1 MYKYWE
7 ISKTYMKTQLVWRAD
22 VIFNMVF
29 TVTKILFAYLL
40 WGMVFKDRD
49 MAGMFSFN
57 GMLSYYIAS
66 SFLSQLEMSGGI
78 SAEIYDRIRNGTFS
92 KYMVIPAGIE
102 RYFLA
107 MEFGIVLF
115 YIPFDFIA
123 AIIWIFIFRVNFTF
137 TMDLQVIVCAAV
149 IAFLGLLFMAQLN
162 YLLGIMALKFPG
174 IQTFLTIK
182 DNLAM
187 LITGGIVPLALFPE
201 SVINILKI
209 LPFYYVTY
217 LPAMLFSGFC
227 REEAVSGIFII
238 LFWCIVVQAVINVL
252 WKKYVKK
259 YQGAGI

>member
-29 TVTKILFAYLL
+29 TATKILFAYLL
-40 WGMVFKDRD
+40 WGMVFKDKD
-49 MAGMFSFN
+49 MAGIFSFN
-57 GMLSYYIAS
+57 GMVSYYIAS
-66 SFLSQLEMSGGI
+66 SFLSQLERSKGI

-115 YIPFDFIA
+115 YISFDFIA
-123 AIIWIFIFRVNFTF
+123 VVIWVFIFQVNFTF
-137 TMDLQVIVCAAV
+137 TGDLCVIACAVV

-162 YLLGIMALKFPG
+162 YLLGIMTLKYPG
-174 IQTFLTIK
+174 IQTFLMIK

-201 SVINILKI
+201 AVVSILKI

-227 REEAVSGIFII
+227 KEEAVSGIFVV
-238 LFWCIVVQAVINVL
+238 LFWCVAVQVVINVF
-252 WKKYVKK
+252 WKKYVKR
-259 YQGAGI
+259 YEGAGI